1 MNEYNYIINGMDYM
15 LNEQPSRHEIP
26 RDILTRNDVGR
37 QPNAGSILPV
47 RAVLIAVINLL
58 TR

>member
-1 MNEYNYIINGMDYM
+1 MKEYIYIINGMDYM

-26 RDILTRNDVGR
+26 RGSVAQDGETTQGQA
-37 QPNAGSILPV
+37 QPISAL